1 MSTPIDASTAKD
13 QFDHLLEEVRRRG
26 EQYAIQEGS
35 ETVALLI
42 SPGDFQAIFQQQ
54 QQLKEAAWT
63 ELEILLQKVHA
74 RNTHISSEQVD
85 QDVGDAILELRA
97 RKKQ

>member
-1 MSTPIDASTAKD
+1 MTIPIDITSAKD

-42 SPGDFQAIFQQQ
+42 SPDDFQVLAQQ
-54 QQLKEAAWT
+54 QQLKEAAWM

-74 RNTHISSEQVD
+74 RNSHIPSEQVD
-85 QDVGDAILELRA
+85 QDVGDAIRELRV

>member
-1 MSTPIDASTAKD
+1 MTIPIDITSAKD

-42 SPGDFQAIFQQQ
+42 SPGDFQAISQQ

-63 ELEILLQKVHA
+63 ELESLLRKVHA
-74 RNTHISSEQVD
+74 RNAHIPSEQVD
-85 QDVGDAILELRA
+85 QDVGDAILELRV

>member
-1 MSTPIDASTAKD
+1 MTTPIDANAAKD

-35 ETVALLI
+35 ETVAVLI
-42 SPGDFQAIFQQQ
+42 SPGDFQAIAQR

-63 ELEILLQKVHA
+63 ELEILLHKVHA
-74 RNTHISSEQVD
+74 RTTHIPSEQVD
-85 QDVGDAILELRA
+85 QDVEDAIRELRI
-97 RKKQ
+97 RKK

>member
-1 MSTPIDASTAKD
+1 MTIPIDANVAKN
-13 QFDHLLEEVRRRG
+13 QFDRLLGEVRRRG

-35 ETVALLI
+35 ETVAVLI
-42 SPGDFQAIFQQQ
+42 SPSDFQAIAQQ

-63 ELEILLQKVHA
+63 ELEVLLQKVHA
-74 RNTHISSEQVD
+74 RNIHIPSEQED
-85 QDVGDAILELRA
+85 RDVGEAILELRV